1 MNIIA
6 FLIGGLFT
14 YWFYWSIKS
23 EGIYWLSKIFLLA
36 GSFFLLFISLV
47 SYQLELNRLLNLFL
61 GDTNHLVRVIFFICY
76 LMLAYLI
83 QKHILSPIIFAIDK
97 KIEKRIGKNPYL

>member
-1 MNIIA
+1 MNIIS
-6 FLIGGLFT
+6 FLIGGFIA
-14 YWFYWSIKS
+14 YWFYWNIKR

-61 GDTNHLVRVIFFICY
+61 GDTNHLVRAIFFICY

-97 KIEKRIGKNPYL
+97 KIEKRIGKDLSR